1 MRELCHLL
9 LTKGVNLY
17 ILYIYKH
24 INIKFYVYSWKSS
37 RPNKEW
43 GFRMIHGSRGFPI
56 LPMGFRRL
64 VQMDFLVEKLH
75 MDEEQWSP
83 SISRFHTKD
92 HLILCKTM
100 YILHRENIGSNWFL
114 PFKKDKIWWNR
125 MLFLLPPNPYTL
137 PKTNLSPDPLLT
149 CPMFFKGMLVC
160 KQKSKDF
167 SVAP

>member
-1 MRELCHLL
+1 MILYHFYITFNWCICYPCLLCLQTWYFHCMCPD
-9 LTKGVNLY
+9 KKVGSWGGASIY
-17 ILYIYKH
+17 IYIYKHH

-43 GFRMIHGSRGFPI
+43 GFRMVHGSRGFPI

-114 PFKKDKIWWNR
+114 PFKRTRDDEI
-125 MLFLLPPNPYTL
+125 
-137 PKTNLSPDPLLT
+137 
-149 CPMFFKGMLVC
+149 VC
-160 KQKSKDF
+160 
-167 SVAP
+167 